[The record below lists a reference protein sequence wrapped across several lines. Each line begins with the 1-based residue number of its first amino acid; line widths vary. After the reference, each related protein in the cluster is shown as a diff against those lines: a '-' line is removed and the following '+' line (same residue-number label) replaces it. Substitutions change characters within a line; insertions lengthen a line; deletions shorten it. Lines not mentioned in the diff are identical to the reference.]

1 MKTRRSIAFTREG
14 LQYFL
19 IFASVFIAALANDI
33 NLLMILGAML
43 AGPLLLGH
51 HLASFSLRGLVVER
65 RLPKAVCAGDLL
77 VVHLAISNT
86 RRRVG
91 SWILVLEEP
100 IRRLTGPALA
110 GGSAARAALSG
121 RDAAGKGLVT
131 ETSVLFPYVPARQ
144 TCKGD
149 YRGRLTQ
156 RGRYRLGPLRLSTRF
171 PFGLFRYS
179 MNCGSSTT
187 LTVLPRL
194 GRLTQS
200 WSALRHE
207 SFAGNER
214 REHRPGIDGDFY
226 GLRPWQR
233 GDSRRWIDWRSSAR
247 TGGVMVRQFEQP
259 HSRDA
264 AIVLDL
270 SPPANAAAAPAA
282 DQPAGIAAAHAENVE
297 LAVSFAATLAAELCR
312 KGSSD
317 VFLVAADPEPRV
329 TGGPGSAALLQDM
342 MERLALVE
350 AQPQDRVADLL
361 KLAVGQVDSGTEIIL
376 VSARSID
383 LTQPEYSGK
392 LPGDVARRPAIP
404 GLGGRG
410 LRMIDTSSAS
420 LDRYFQVE

>member
-1 MKTRRSIAFTREG
+1 MKQRRSIVFTREG
-14 LQYFL
+14 WQYFL
-19 IFASVFIAALANDI
+19 IFLLVFGGALANDV
-33 NLLMILGAML
+33 NLLLILGAML

-51 HLASFSLRGLVVER
+51 HLASFSLRGLSVER
-65 RLPKAVCAGDLL
+65 RLPRAVCAGDLL
-77 VVHLAISNT
+77 VVHLAITNT

-91 SWILVLEEP
+91 SWSLVLEEP
-100 IRRLTGPALA
+100 ICRLA
-110 GGSAARAALSG
+110 GGQTS
-121 RDAAGKGLVT
+121 RDGLVGAAN
-131 ETSVLFPYVPARQ
+131 VLFPYVPARQ

-149 YRGRLTQ
+149 YQARLTQ
-156 RGRYRLGPLRLSTRF
+156 RGRYRLGPLRLSTFF

-179 MNCGSSTT
+179 MHFGSSAV

-247 TGGVMVRQFEQP
+247 TGGLMVRQFEQP

-270 SPPANAAAAPAA
+270 CQPESPATA
-282 DQPAGIAAAHAENVE
+282 DAESVE

-317 VFLVAADPEPRV
+317 VFLAVADPEPRV
-329 TGGPGSAALLQDM
+329 MGGPGSAALLQDM
-342 MERLALVE
+342 MERLALVD
-350 AQPQDRVADLL
+350 AQPRDQLCELL
-361 KLAVGQVDSGTEIIL
+361 QLAAGQIDSGTEIIL
-376 VSARSID
+376 VTARTID
-383 LTQPEYSGK
+383 FTREEYAGK
-392 LPGDVARRPAIP
+392 LPADVARRVS
-404 GLGGRG
+404 GRG
-410 LRMIDTSSAS
+410 LRIVDTSDPNLS
-420 LDRYFQVE
+420 RYFQAE